1 MPPCIIQDEEN
12 VLKYVHVR
20 HNWKKFSNFV
30 GSFFGIEIK
39 LFECWPAHVICLY
52 AMVLKNV
59 LKYDIRHSWKFCVHI
74 LTIEIQGFLCI
85 EKLFH
90 FSDNWYN
97 SMTLIQTRPKCQA
110 RPLKKKTRSLDK
122 AVYKWLLTVR
132 SKNAFVNTL
141 MLKEKASFLAKAFGI
156 TDFAP
161 SDG

>member
-1 MPPCIIQDEEN
+1 
-12 VLKYVHVR
+12 
-20 HNWKKFSNFV
+20 
-30 GSFFGIEIK
+30 
-39 LFECWPAHVICLY
+39 
-52 AMVLKNV
+52 
-59 LKYDIRHSWKFCVHI
+59 
-74 LTIEIQGFLCI
+74 
-85 EKLFH
+85 
-90 FSDNWYN
+90 
-97 SMTLIQTRPKCQA
+97 MTLIQTRPKCQA